1 MPINPKKP
9 KVKDTSVLSTRQ
21 GLLLLFLASS
31 LATFASIQRVNRIFP
46 NISKTLDLEH
56 VLDAPA
62 GFVRKLEESLVVEAN
77 PSNSLSLRSDAHSN
91 DKIQKESQQ
100 SITQMV
106 EFPWINS
113 TTIPTWLKDYF
124 QWHHRQRVLLNEAS
138 YRNDT
143 HNVNRHQFKFLVMT
157 CFHDEVC
164 GGVTDRLRPVL
175 TMLRAA
181 HLSNRILLI
190 YWERPYALEEFLV
203 PQAGGFHW
211 TLPSYMIEDV
221 RERHAYHNWK
231 PFYADPHNE
240 KRILNSVYQSWDYG
254 WLWYNE
260 HLNTMLGEPPA
271 LEVFRDVWNV
281 VFQMAPPVQA
291 LFDTTFAQM
300 NLESGEFAT
309 AHIRALYAIHSRP
322 HSQTVSLVR
331 NALNCASQLRPGGPF
346 LVASDLLD
354 ALKEATAYGRERNV
368 TVVTP
373 PYTHEPL
380 HVGLHN
386 ESLQPTVPS
395 DFYTA
400 FVDIYLL
407 AQSRCVAVGP
417 GGYGYWA
424 QVLGHD
430 HACWIRHS
438 GERSKT
444 CEWRDAGDAAPA
456 LIDGTTT
463 ETTMITIP
471 SNLPRSPINLWNHN
485 HTDNSPTMVPEWLK
499 DYFEWHQE
507 QRAKLTPDNFREH
520 RYVIMTCLR
529 GAKCGGMTDR
539 LRPILTH
546 LKVAHMSS
554 RLLFIYWE
562 RPFPLEEFLLP
573 PKDGFDWRMPNFL
586 LPELQKTQ
594 QSGALEVRRFDKK
607 DPMIVST
614 MYQSWHYG
622 ELLYNNEYKGEDEPD
637 AMAVFRDVWNVV
649 FTPSPP
655 VAKLVYESFDT
666 MGIRPGH
673 YATAH
678 VRALYAIQAR
688 GTSDTERMVKN
699 AMNCASQLFP
709 GGPFMVVSDSAE
721 AIKLAEDYGAYR
733 KVTVVAPPYD
743 EQPLHL
749 GLHNESDPSIVA
761 SHFYNVFS
769 DMYLIAE
776 TRCMVVGKGG
786 FGRWGILLGHEPGCS
801 IFSSGF
807 KAQDCEWKEAAPSNP
822 KHTELKLES
831 AKRPV
836 GEVPIFRAP
845 MA

>member
-1 MPINPKKP
+1 MKK
-9 KVKDTSVLSTRQ
+9 
-21 GLLLLFLASS
+21 
-31 LATFASIQRVNRIFP
+31 VNHIFP
-46 NISKTLDLEH
+46 SISRTIDLEH
-56 VLDAPA
+56 ALDAPT
-62 GFVRKLEESLVVEAN
+62 GFGRKLELESPQIIGVEN
-77 PSNSLSLRSDAHSN
+77 PSLSLTLPNNNN
-91 DKIQKESQQ
+91 DWNTKDRIDLIQTESQPF
-100 SITQMV
+100 TPPT
-106 EFPWINS
+106 EYFTWTNS

-124 QWHHRQRVLLNEAS
+124 QWHHHQRSLLNEAS

-143 HNVNRHQFKFLVMT
+143 HNVNRHRFKFLVMT
-157 CFHDEVC
+157 CFRDELC

-175 TMLRAA
+175 TLLRAA
-181 HLSNRILLI
+181 QLSNRILLI
-190 YWERPYALEEFLV
+190 YWERPHALEEFLV
-203 PQAGGFHW
+203 PHSNTAPQFGGFNW
-211 TLPSYMIEDV
+211 SLPSYMIPDV
-221 RERHAYHNWK
+221 RERTAYHNWK

-254 WLWYNE
+254 WLWYDE
-260 HLNTMLGEPPA
+260 HLSMGEPPA

-281 VFQMAPPVQA
+281 LFQMAPPVQA
-291 LFDTTFAQM
+291 LFDTTFHQM
-300 NLESGEFAT
+300 NLESGAFAT

-322 HSQTVSLVR
+322 HSQTVALVR

-354 ALKEATAYGRERNV
+354 ALQEAKVYGRERNV

-386 ESLQPTVPS
+386 DSLTVPS

-424 QVLGHD
+424 QVLGHN
-430 HACWIRHS
+430 HTCWMRHS

-444 CEWRDAGDAAPA
+444 CEWRDAGDTAPTE
-456 LIDGTTT
+456 ITDGTTND
-463 ETTMITIP
+463 MITIP
-471 SNLPRSPINLWNHN
+471 NNLPRSPINLWNHN

-507 QRAKLTPDNFREH
+507 ERAKLTPENFMDH

-573 PKDGFDWRMPNFL
+573 PKGGFDWRLPSFI
-586 LPELQKTQ
+586 LPELRKTQ
-594 QSGALEVRRFDKK
+594 QSSALEVRRFQKK
-607 DPMIVST
+607 EPMIVST

-655 VAKLVYESFDT
+655 VAKLIYESFDA

-678 VRALYAIQAR
+678 VRALYAIKAR
-688 GTSDTERMVKN
+688 GTSDTDRMVKN

-721 AIKLAEDYGAYR
+721 AIKLAEEYGAYR

-786 FGRWGILLGHEPGCS
+786 FGRWGILLGHDPECYA
-801 IFSSGF
+801 FSSGF
-807 KAQDCEWKEAAPSNP
+807 KAQDCDWKEGAVSDS
-822 KHTELKLES
+822 KSIGKELES
-831 AKRPV
+831 FKRQV
-836 GEVPIFRAP
+836 GEVPIFREP
-845 MA
+845 MAYY